1 MENIF
6 VTEEVTI
13 DYAELYHQNYENALD
28 EIRNLKLEVNELKQE
43 NECLREMA
51 SNEWERR
58 FLFD

>member
-1 MENIF
+1 M
-6 VTEEVTI
+6 
-13 DYAELYHQNYENALD
+13 QNYENALD
-28 EIRNLKLEVNELKQE
+28 KIRNLKLEVNELKQE